1 MDTTLT
7 DTNISSNSNEIIHDD
22 KKNEKFG
29 LLKINLFVKEYI
41 KLFKLVLK
49 SIIPDLKSFKW
60 WQALILIIFATFMVV
75 FSVLV
80 TFCFVI

>member
-7 DTNISSNSNEIIHDD
+7 DTNSSEMIHDD
-22 KKNEKFG
+22 KKNKKFG

-80 TFCFVI
+80 KFSFVI